1 MNVKVVPVRMGRRVL
16 TRSASLSVNALR
28 DTQVGTMF
36 LNDLIRKNVKIP
48 HSRMAKTCWETLVT
62 SL

>member
-1 MNVKVVPVRMGRRVL
+1 MNVKVVPVRMVLRVL
-16 TRSASLSVNALR
+16 TRSASLSVSALR

-36 LNDLIRKNVKIP
+36 INDRIGIDVKIP
-48 HSRMAKTCWETLVT
+48 HSRMAKTCWESLVT